1 MSNCVVGSGGSRL
14 PCSTI
19 AEHRVEGCDHFSHD
33 GDDDDLGFFVGVGE
47 AIVEGL
53 EGGTVTACTEGGH
66 VKDVTDRH
74 PTTIDAAVSLEL
86 AAVEVIWCEADEG
99 GDLLAAHLPEF
110 WQQGDEREG
119 QHGADAWHR
128 GQQLIALSESHIG
141 GNHLGQALVEEADIG
156 LQSRLATFAEP
167 PEHGIFE
174 MSRLVLGRN
183 MLVTQLSPHRH
194 DLGEPFDRSVPLH
207 NSCRHNRDIL
217 CDQPRIEAVV
227 LGQHAAGAG
236 ELTKLVRV
244 DTSHRQ
250 PRCEQGTDDP
260 MPPAY
265 VRPYVKRQKNDAA
278 DAEAICEAVT
288 RANMRFVATMTL
300 EQQSCLMLHRTRH
313 LFIRQQTAV
322 INAIRAH
329 LAEFGIVAPVGRNG
343 VEQLLDV
350 VAHTSDRRLPEIARA
365 CVLALG
371 AQLRTLKVQILN
383 FDRQIMAWHRSNEAS
398 KRLDE
403 IPGVG
408 PALATALVASVADPK
423 AFRSGRNFSAWI
435 GLVPKQ
441 HSSGG
446 KDKLGSISKQGD
458 RYLRSLFTAGA
469 LAVIRY
475 AKIHGTKH
483 RPWLAAL
490 LARRPTKVVAIA
502 LANKT
507 QEWRGP

>member
-1 MSNCVVGSGGSRL
+1 MQTITTVGL
-14 PCSTI
+14 DI
-19 AEHRVEGCDHFSHD
+19 AKSVFQIH
-33 GDDDDLGFFVGVGE
+33 GV
-47 AIVEGL
+47 
-53 EGGTVTACTEGGH
+53 
-66 VKDVTDRH
+66 
-74 PTTIDAAVSLEL
+74 DAAGNVVVRRRLKRRYVLPFFQKLSPCLVGIEACASSHHWSREL
-86 AAVEVIWCEADEG
+86 
-99 GDLLAAHLPEF
+99 
-110 WQQGDEREG
+110 
-119 QHGADAWHR
+119 
-128 GQQLIALSESHIG
+128 
-141 GNHLGQALVEEADIG
+141 QALGHTV
-156 LQSRLATFAEP
+156 RL
-167 PEHGIFE
+167 I
-174 MSRLVLGRN
+174 
-183 MLVTQLSPHRH
+183 
-194 DLGEPFDRSVPLH
+194 
-207 NSCRHNRDIL
+207 
-217 CDQPRIEAVV
+217 
-227 LGQHAAGAG
+227 
-236 ELTKLVRV
+236 
-244 DTSHRQ
+244 
-250 PRCEQGTDDP
+250 
-260 MPPAY
+260 PPAY

-288 RANMRFVATMTL
+288 RANMRFVATKTL

-343 VEQLLDV
+343 IEQLLDV
-350 VAHTSDRRLPEIARA
+350 VAHAGDNQLPEIARA
-365 CVLALG
+365 SVLALG

-408 PALATALVASVADPK
+408 PALATALVASVADPN

-483 RPWLAAL
+483 RPWLTAL

-502 LANKT
+502 LANKIARMA
-507 QEWRGP
+507 WAMMARGDRYKEPVALAA